1 MAWRLVLVA
10 GTIFLCSCGGATSP
24 SLDAPTL
31 VSPADFA
38 LLDNGCLNQNDLMT
52 WSFTWSAVPGA
63 TSYHLYVKQDAA
75 TFPVIDQKG
84 ITVAAYTLNTT
95 SYTAALTGWH
105 WYVQAEANGT
115 EGPQSRMGAFDVEPV
130 DTDCK

>member
-1 MAWRLVLVA
+1 MAWRPALIAVA
-10 GTIFLCSCGGATSP
+10 LLACGCGAATSP

-31 VSPADFA
+31 VSPVDFA
-38 LLDNGCLNQNDLMT
+38 ILDNGCQDHSNPMT
-52 WSFTWSAVPGA
+52 WDFAWSSVPGA

-84 ITVAAYTLNTT
+84 ITVAAYTLNT
-95 SYTAALTGWH
+95 SSFTAALTGWH

-115 EGPQSRMGAFDVEPV
+115 EGPSSRMGTFDVEPV